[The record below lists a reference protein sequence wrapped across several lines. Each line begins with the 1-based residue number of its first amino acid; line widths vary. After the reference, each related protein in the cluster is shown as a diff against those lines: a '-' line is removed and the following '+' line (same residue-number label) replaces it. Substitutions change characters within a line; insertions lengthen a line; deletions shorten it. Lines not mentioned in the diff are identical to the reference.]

1 MTPIVARLRCWSRSG
16 HDRRDRQAPKANSR
30 ASRGAKQIAIAER
43 RINVFSSIHASLVA
57 QGLELHC
64 FCSQIIA
71 APGRIRRRKSPILIC
86 LDRASSGTASG
97 ERRLDS
103 PAVIGPVQE
112 LLALA
117 RPAHRIARLA
127 MSSDLRH
134 VALDSL
140 PASDLAG
147 VLVGQPPAHVV
158 AAIPLEPAARIVRM
172 HPALPSPLRQG
183 LAGVHAE
190 IVQGAVAAGGRE
202 LGANQLAGYSSRQS
216 VRYLPQN
223 TPSSSICFG
232 VRSGRK
238 CGSKSR
244 PTDADSS

>member
-1 MTPIVARLRCWSRSG
+1 MFSRRSMPRLSPRGWSSTVFVHKLSPRSAG
-16 HDRRDRQAPKANSR
+16 FD
-30 ASRGAKQIAIAER
+30 AENR
-43 RINVFSSIHASLVA
+43 LYLFA
-57 QGLELHC
+57 
-64 FCSQIIA
+64 F
-71 APGRIRRRKSPILIC
+71 
-86 LDRASSGTASG
+86 DRASSETASG
-97 ERRLDS
+97 ERRLDC

-112 LLALA
+112 RLALA

-190 IVQGAVAAGGRE
+190 TVQGAVAAGGRE
-202 LGANQLAGYSSRQS
+202 LGAREPARGIFVPAIGEVFCRRTRQ
-216 VRYLPQN
+216 VRA
-223 TPSSSICFG
+223 FA
-232 VRSGRK
+232 SG
-238 CGSKSR
+238 
-244 PTDADSS
+244 